1 MIKKKYPKKPLN
13 KYARFSGVAFQMAV
27 TIFIG
32 TYIGTKLDEKFPNEN
47 NIFTLVFSLIFVF
60 AALYTVIKQVKNISE

>member
-1 MIKKKYPKKPLN
+1 MTNKKPKKPLN
-13 KYARFSGVAFQMAV
+13 KYARFSGAAFQMAI

-32 TYIGTKLDEKFPNEN
+32 TYIGVKLDEKYPNEN
-47 NIFTLVFSLIFVF
+47 NIFTLAFSLIFVF

>member
-1 MIKKKYPKKPLN
+1 MIKKKNPKKPLN

-60 AALYTVIKQVKNISE
+60 AALYMVIKQVKNISE

>member
-1 MIKKKYPKKPLN
+1 MRKEKPKKSHN

-32 TYIGTKLDEKFPNEN
+32 TYIGVKLDEKYPNEN
-47 NIFTLVFSLIFVF
+47 NVYTLVFSLIFVF
-60 AALYTVIKQVKNISE
+60 AALYTVIKQVKNISD

>member
-1 MIKKKYPKKPLN
+1 MTKKKSKKPLN

-32 TYIGTKLDEKFPNEN
+32 TFIGVKLDEKYPNEN
-47 NIFTLVFSLIFVF
+47 NLFTLAFSLIFVF
-60 AALYTVIKQVKNISE
+60 AALYTVIKQVKNISEQ

>member
-1 MIKKKYPKKPLN
+1 MTNKKPKKPLN

-32 TYIGTKLDEKFPNEN
+32 TYIGVKLDEKYPNEN
-47 NIFTLVFSLIFVF
+47 NIFTLAFSLIFVF
-60 AALYTVIKQVKNISE
+60 AALYMVIKQVKNISD